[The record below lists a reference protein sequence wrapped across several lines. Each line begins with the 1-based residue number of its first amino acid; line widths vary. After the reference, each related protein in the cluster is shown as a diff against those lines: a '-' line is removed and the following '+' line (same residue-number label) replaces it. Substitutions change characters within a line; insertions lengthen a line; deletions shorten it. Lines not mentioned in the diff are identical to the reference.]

1 MARPNAAVQQR
12 KSDKVWR
19 DAVMRAVARRESKKD
34 PQALEKL
41 ADSLVAKGLD
51 GDVSALKEIGD
62 RLDGKPA
69 QALEHSGRMSLTV
82 EIVKFAGSAS
92 E

>member
-62 RLDGKPA
+62 RLDGRPA
-69 QALEHSGRMSLTV
+69 QTV
-82 EIVKFAGSAS
+82 QGNPDQPVSMTISWDTSDE
-92 E
+92 